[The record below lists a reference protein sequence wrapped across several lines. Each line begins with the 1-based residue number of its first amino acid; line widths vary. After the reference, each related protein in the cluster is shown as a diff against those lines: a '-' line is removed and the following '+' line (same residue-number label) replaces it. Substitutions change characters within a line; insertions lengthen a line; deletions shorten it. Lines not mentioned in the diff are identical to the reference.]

1 MYKVLITEFPDEQ
14 QYKDEE
20 KAKLSDIAEV
30 IVVQHPERS
39 ELLRLVEDVDV
50 IMTDFGRIDR
60 EVFAHAKKLRHI
72 TVYGVGYDSVDVACA
87 TEHKVVVSNSP
98 EVYTREV
105 AEMAVTLTL
114 AAAKFLCEAV
124 AEVKTKALWHSAPFP
139 CLKLYGKTL
148 GVIGC
153 GRIGSAF
160 VQRMRGFEMRT
171 LINDPYI
178 PVEKIH
184 NLGGEPADLQTLLA
198 ESDIISVHTPLNGET
213 RGLLGE
219 AQFAAMKPGVIVV
232 NVSRG
237 GIINDRAL
245 AKAMQEGKV
254 LAAGVDVLE
263 GEPNIAASP
272 LLPLPRMNITP
283 HIAWKSEVAAYGVE
297 MQCVRNV
304 RAFLVDNA
312 PLYVVNPEVLGN

>member
-14 QYKDEE
+14 QYKEEE
-20 KAKLSDIAEV
+20 KAGLADIAEV
-30 IVVQHPERS
+30 VVVQHPSRE
-39 ELLRLVEDVDV
+39 ELLRLVEDADV

-60 EVFAHAKKLRHI
+60 EVFDRAKKLKHI

-87 TEHKVVVSNSP
+87 TERGVVVSNSP

-105 AEMAVTLTL
+105 AEMAVALTL
-114 AAAKFLCEAV
+114 AAAKYLCEAV
-124 AEVKTKALWHSAPFP
+124 ADVKGKAVWRSAPFP

-160 VQRMRGFEMRT
+160 LQRMRGFEMRM
-171 LINDPYI
+171 LVNDPYI
-178 PVEKIH
+178 PVERI
-184 NLGGEPADLQTLLA
+184 LATGGEPADFATLIA
-198 ESDIISVHTPLNGET
+198 QSDVISVHTPLTEET
-213 RGLLGE
+213 RGLLSE
-219 AQFAAMKPGVIVV
+219 AEFAAMKPGTIVI

-237 GIINDRAL
+237 GIINDQAL
-245 AKAMQEGKV
+245 AKAIHDGKV

-263 GEPNIAASP
+263 GEPQIAASP

-283 HIAWKSEVAAYGVE
+283 HIAWKSEIAAYEVE

-304 RAFLVDNA
+304 RAFLVDRE
-312 PLYVVNPEVLGN
+312 PLYVVNPEVLF